1 MQNLQ
6 ITIRRRIKMS
16 FELIDN
22 IEEKYPIEHFTRDSV
37 IRVNIAP
44 IVNKIRNIIINL
56 KNQIEELELRI
67 EKLEEK

>member
-1 MQNLQ
+1 
-6 ITIRRRIKMS
+6 MS

-22 IEEKYPIEHFTRDSV
+22 IEENYPSEHFTRDSV

-44 IVNKIRNIIINL
+44 IVNKIRNVIINL

-67 EKLEEK
+67 KKLEEK